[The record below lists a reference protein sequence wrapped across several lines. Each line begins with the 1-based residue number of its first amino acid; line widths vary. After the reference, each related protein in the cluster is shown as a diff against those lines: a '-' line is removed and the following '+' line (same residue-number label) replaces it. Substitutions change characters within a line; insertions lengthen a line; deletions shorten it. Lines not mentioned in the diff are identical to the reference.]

1 MATIVDYA
9 GRPPGA
15 AAIKAA
21 GHIGAIRYVAGDRTK
36 GSLPGKPIT
45 RAEVDDF
52 RAHGLALA
60 FVWQYG
66 KDSAGAP
73 PDVLRGRAG
82 GVADA
87 RAAQARLDEIG
98 APHHPVFFA
107 VDFDITLTQWNSTA
121 AHYFRGAA
129 EVLGVQRVGIYGHSR
144 VCHWAGPENGV
155 IGRSGDK
162 WLAWQT
168 RSWSHG
174 VLGDRYCVL
183 YQRIVDTAATP
194 GPRIGGTV
202 VDVNDVWAD
211 DWGQRPR
218 PPAAPAPP
226 KEVPPMTIRPNPG
239 HRGDPLFLPDLLRAW
254 GVRVE
259 EFGGWRGR
267 GQGDFSAIWG
277 TMAHHT
283 GDNNTPVSIIAYGHS
298 ALRGLLS
305 QIHLA
310 RNGVATMCGAGHAYH
325 AGVGSWPGIA
335 TNAANQVTIGIE
347 AVSNGTTPWPREQ
360 YEAYV
365 RICAAISW
373 YLGHSSLRV
382 IGHKEWGAVQGK
394 WDPGGIDMNAFR
406 RDVQH
411 LIDNPPFMPRED
423 TVMSADFWLREPVT
437 SLVDGKTTMT
447 RDRRAAFTDYHACKA
462 NEQSGKA
469 VDELGLLRDD
479 VSALTDLV
487 GDLTKVVQQLATKGN

>member
-1 MATIVDYA
+1 MATVVDYA

-21 GHIGAIRYVAGDRTK
+21 GHVGAVRYISGDRTN

-60 FVWQYG
+60 FVWQYL
-66 KDSAGAP
+66 KDPGDP
-73 PDVLRGRAG
+73 MRGREG
-82 GVADA
+82 GLADA
-87 RAAQARLDEIG
+87 RAAQAKLDEIG
-98 APHHPVFFA
+98 CPDHPVFFA
-107 VDFDITLTQWNSTA
+107 IDWDITTAQWNNTA
-121 AHYFRGAA
+121 VHYYRAAA
-129 EVLGVQRVGIYGHSR
+129 EVLGVHRVGIYGHSR
-144 VCHWAGPENGV
+144 VCHWAGPEDGV

-168 RSWSHG
+168 RSWSQG
-174 VLGDRYCVL
+174 VLGDKYCVL
-183 YQRIVDTAATP
+183 YQRIIDTTASP
-194 GPRIGGTV
+194 GPRVGGTV
-202 VDVNDVWAD
+202 VDVNDIWAP
-211 DWGQRPR
+211 DWGQLPR
-218 PPAAPAPP
+218 PPVAPEPP
-226 KEVPPMTIRPNPG
+226 KEATPMIRPNPG

-254 GVRVE
+254 GVKVE
-259 EFGGWRGR
+259 EFTGWRGR
-267 GQGDFSAIWG
+267 GQGDFGAIWG
-277 TMAHHT
+277 TIAHHT

-310 RNGVATMCGAGHAYH
+310 RNGVATITGAGVAYH
-325 AGVGSWPGIA
+325 AGMGSWPGIA
-335 TNAANQVTIGIE
+335 TNGANQVTIGIE

-360 YEAYV
+360 YDAYV

-382 IGHKEWGAVQGK
+382 IGHKEWAGEHGK
-394 WDPGGIDMNAFR
+394 WDPGGIDMSAFR

-437 SLVDGKTTMT
+437 SLVDGKTKMS
-447 RDRRAAFTDYHACKA
+447 RDQRAAFTDYHACKA
-462 NEQSGKA
+462 NEQSKKG
-469 VDELGLLRDD
+469 VDELGLLRED
-479 VSALTDLV
+479 VSSLSDQVTHLTSIVQALV
-487 GDLTKVVQQLATKGN
+487 EKGN

>member
-21 GHIGAIRYVAGDRTK
+21 GHIGAIRYVSGDRTN
-36 GSLPGKPIT
+36 GSLPGKPIS

-52 RAHGLALA
+52 RAHGLSLA

-73 PDVLRGRAG
+73 PDVMRGHAG

-107 VDFDITLTQWNSTA
+107 VDFDITLSQWNATA
-121 AHYFRGAA
+121 VHYFRAAA
-129 EVLGVQRVGIYGHSR
+129 EVLGVHRVGIYGHSR
-144 VCHWAGPENGV
+144 VCHWAGPEDKV

-168 RSWSHG
+168 RSWSQG
-174 VLGDRYCVL
+174 VLGDKYCVL

-194 GPRIGGTV
+194 GPRVGATV
-202 VDVNDVWAD
+202 VDVNDIWAP
-211 DWGQRPR
+211 DWGQLPR
-218 PPAAPAPP
+218 PPAAPEPP
-226 KEVPPMTIRPNPG
+226 KETTPMIRPNPG

-259 EFGGWRGR
+259 EAAGWRTR
-267 GQGDFSAIWG
+267 GQGDFGVIWG
-277 TMAHHT
+277 QVAHHT
-283 GDNNTPVSIIAYGHS
+283 GDNNTPVSIITHGHS

-310 RNGVATMCGAGHAYH
+310 RNGLATICGAGHAYH
-325 AGVGSWPGIA
+325 AGMGSWPGIA
-335 TNAANQVTIGIE
+335 TNGANQVTIGIE

-360 YEAYV
+360 YDAYV
-365 RICAAISW
+365 RICAAIAW
-373 YLGHSSLRV
+373 YLGHSALRV
-382 IGHKEWGAVQGK
+382 IGHKEWAGEYGK
-394 WDPGGIDMNAFR
+394 WDPGGIDMTAFR

-411 LIDNPPFMPRED
+411 LIDNPPFMPQED

-437 SLVDGKTTMT
+437 SLVDGKTKMS
-447 RDRRAAFTDYHACKA
+447 RDQRAAFTDYHACKA
-462 NEQSGKA
+462 NEQSRKS
-469 VDELGLLRDD
+469 VDELGLLRED
-479 VSALTDLV
+479 VGALTAQVTNLTTIVQALV
-487 GDLTKVVQQLATKGN
+487 EKGN